1 MEVAED
7 VLDLEGTHSLR
18 RQALASPKH
27 YVFILKAKLILI
39 QFRVFFLFFSS
50 KFQNTFLK
58 TSPLIDN
65 PQTHPFIFSLHC
77 K

>member
-39 QFRVFFLFFSS
+39 QFRVFFSL

>member
-39 QFRVFFLFFSS
+39 QFRVFFSFFFFKISEHLFENF
-50 KFQNTFLK
+50 
-58 TSPLIDN
+58 P
-65 PQTHPFIFSLHC
+65 PYR
-77 K
+77 